1 MDVALSLWR
10 RLPVSVRAIVA
21 GLAVASAGTIPW
33 AMLGL
38 ANGRWL
44 VSVPWAIVPMAIY
57 LWFLWRY
64 LRGEGWPSA
73 TAEARRVSLR
83 ANPVSADAWG
93 MSLFAGMLGFAALMP
108 FVIVLGRLVRLPA
121 ESQPINVPAHM
132 PFVTVFLLLVMA
144 SVVAGVVEEAGFRG
158 YMQGPI
164 ERRHGAIVALLL
176 NGVVFGALHFTHHPA
191 AVLTML
197 PYYVA
202 VTLIFGGLAW
212 ATNSILPGL
221 VMHALGD
228 VFSLTRLWATG
239 QPEWQ
244 QTAPT
249 PLIWE
254 SGPDGAFWGA
264 LTFLILLGGATIW
277 AYMALASSVRED
289 RGRAERLQVV
299 S

>member
-1 MDVALSLWR
+1 
-10 RLPVSVRAIVA
+10 
-21 GLAVASAGTIPW
+21 
-33 AMLGL
+33 MLGL

-44 VSVPWAIVPMAIY
+44 VSVPWAIVPMALY
-57 LWFLWRY
+57 LWLLWRY
-64 LRGEGWPSA
+64 LGGEGWPSA
-73 TAEARRVSLR
+73 TSATRRVSLR

-121 ESQPINVPAHM
+121 ESQPVNVPAHM

-176 NGVVFGALHFTHHPA
+176 NGMVFGALHFTHHPA

-212 ATNSILPGL
+212 ATNSIMPGL
-221 VMHALGD
+221 VLHTLGD

-244 QTAPT
+244 QTAPA

-254 SGPDGAFWGA
+254 SGPDAAFWGA
-264 LTFLILLGGATIW
+264 VTALILLGAATIW
-277 AYMALASSVRED
+277 AYVALAAATREE
-289 RGRAERLQVV
+289 RGRTMRLEPV